1 MSIALVLKEIHS
13 VSIFFQSSASPSDA
27 VGLQR
32 SFADGLLQKL
42 KLLKALGPSEGSQL
56 YEALKSE
63 PFGAEHTTRI
73 KEAINAMLHKNASS
87 PPPKTSGKAGK
98 PDDDKQFLKHWWNY
112 FLQDEM
118 DYLLDK
124 ANSWQSK
131 MVLLV
136 ERGMSVGCTT
146 HNEETLRW
154 ALAMLILCHY
164 TQIPTARDIYDKLQE
179 LKRVF
184 AAEAESFF
192 LERLEQFPELP
203 EHLHPAIFEQAYKKW
218 TPVCAR
224 FAGINT
230 VADAIPLRGNS
241 KLLKKVKTKAETDA
255 LNAVFEGPRADC
267 VSPSKPRVKQESA
280 ESLVKSEPVDDDADD
295 EEDDPDIIVLKK
307 QFELD
312 LAKMRARKCS
322 VSVKAVKAE
331 ATERVVVDRNIDGSL
346 NITSATPKTPPKPAV
361 KEEHTPETPSA
372 PTEADLDP
380 WTKAAVAALESRH
393 ATNNDKKKANAAAAL
408 KKRPAASEQCEPDEA
423 NAEPKVKSKAEPKAK
438 SKVKSE
444 PTGKVKSEPKGKPA
458 TKVKVKVEGKPVT
471 KVKAE
476 TKVKKEADDDD
487 VPKSKILKAMPHIP
501 KDGSSPKPVRYWGGV
516 IYTAIKAKK
525 FRALKE
531 RGNNYTEASASW
543 GGSKPSKEAWV
554 KCIKAIEKHH
564 SK

>member
-1 MSIALVLKEIHS
+1 MSIASVLKEIHS
-13 VSIFFQSSASPSDA
+13 VSIFFQSSASSSDV

-32 SFADGLLQKL
+32 SFADGILQKL

-136 ERGMSVGCTT
+136 ERGMSVGCTA

-164 TQIPTARDIYDKLQE
+164 TQVPTARDLYDKIQD

-184 AAEAESFF
+184 VAEAKPWF
-192 LERLEQFPELP
+192 LNHLEEFPEVPVDLP
-203 EHLHPAIFEQAYKKW
+203 SDIFEHAYKKW
-218 TPVCAR
+218 KPVSIR

-241 KLLKKVKTKAETDA
+241 KLLKKSKTRAETDA
-255 LNAVFEGPRADC
+255 LNAAFEGARADC

-346 NITSATPKTPPKPAV
+346 NIMSATPKTPPKPDV
-361 KEEHTPETPSA
+361 KEDHTPETPSA

-380 WTKAAVAALESRH
+380 WTKAAVAALEARH
-393 ATNNDKKKANAAAAL
+393 ASNNEKKKATAAAAL

-444 PTGKVKSEPKGKPA
+444 PTGKVKTEPKGKPA
-458 TKVKVKVEGKPVT
+458 TKVKVDRNRKL
-471 KVKAE
+471 E

-531 RGNNYTEASASW
+531 RGNNYTESSASW

-554 KCIKAIEKHH
+554 KCVKAIEKHH